1 MRKYRLYT
9 PFIIWQ
15 KKGEIDT
22 ETPTHQIIEYI
33 YDVSMKRHAP
43 YILLLILAFAMIS
56 HFSYAQQYEWIKTGG
71 STIAT
76 STGYTNDGSYFTT
89 TDPNGNVYSVNVVGN
104 TGITADTFYR
114 SAAYGAFNSVLLTS
128 YDCLGNMRWAKLIGT
143 YTGPIILGLTAD
155 SIGHVYLCG
164 VFPHGVLHIGY
175 DTTIPSST
183 SNQVA
188 GLIQFDTSGHLNWI
202 RWVGPNT
209 TSNLNATILAMG
221 ALALDGQQNAHFIKM
236 YRSGAQLT
244 PTVTS
249 VSGNYD
255 LKYDAS
261 GVLLS
266 ATQMQLDTTWKILG
280 TAIDFHTDK
289 LYAYGYSSGFTASAS
304 SNFVAAF
311 DANRNR
317 IWMDSMVD
325 ITYPGAGGFC
335 GITYDN
341 SGHLYLAA
349 TGTGV
354 LAYRGYTA
362 VNSLASLGATSFVV
376 KTDTFGNPLW
386 LRGYS
391 GSSGVNWFNAIAL
404 ASNDKIAIAGVMT
417 GVVTSDGNT
426 ILSFSG
432 EGQNSFFSILD
443 TSGHVQSI
451 EQIHGGGFYDAANTI
466 SSDRVGNLFIGGWFA
481 SNIWGG
487 TLSPATSVGGNSD
500 FFVGKFGV
508 SCGCTGMP
516 SASFTYTGSPTV
528 TFTYTG
534 TTAGIDSLR
543 WYFGDGG
550 TSTAYNPGHAYTAA
564 GTYTVRVNIY
574 SACGGDSYFA
584 DIFIPCVAAPVTS
597 FTSSGISATRN
608 FTYTGTPSLP
618 DSVTWNFGDGGHG
631 VGLTAAHTYALAGT
645 YNVCA
650 TTYTPCG
657 NTTACNTINIT
668 CVGPLS
674 AAYSHTGYAP
684 VSFTYTGTTS
694 GLDSVVW
701 HYGDGGHGTGLI
713 SSHAYAAVG
722 VHTACVLVYN
732 HCGVDSFCSTFSLP
746 CVAPPTA
753 SYTFTGTGA
762 SRSFTYTGTT
772 VALDSVVWNF
782 GDGGHAVGLTTSHT
796 YMSTGVFTACVTAYS
811 ACGSNIFCSF
821 VTIGCV
827 TIPTVAFTTTGSPNV
842 TFSYTGST
850 GALDSVVWNFGDG
863 NSGTGVTTSH
873 LYAVMGTY
881 TVCVT
886 AYTQCGYDSICSN
899 VIVSCPA
906 PVAAFTHTGSP
917 AVTFTYTG
925 TTPAIDSI
933 VWDFGDGNS
942 DTGMSPSH
950 GYATTNTYHVCVII
964 YTPCGSD
971 TICADVNA
979 IGVGINDPAN
989 TLTHITIY
997 PTPTTDLLNISGITS
1012 TTRYRLFSLT
1022 GTTLQDGTL
1031 QTGNNTLN
1039 VSNLPSGVYLLQFS
1053 NDNEARTTAR
1063 VIKQ

>member
-15 KKGEIDT
+15 KKGEINA

-56 HFSYAQQYEWIKTGG
+56 HSSYAQQYEWIKTGG
-71 STIAT
+71 TNQNLSTA
-76 STGYTNDGSYFTT
+76 YYNEGSYYST
-89 TDPNGNVYSVNVVGN
+89 TDPNGNVYSVNIVGN
-104 TGITADTFYR
+104 TAIYADTFYR
-114 SAAYGAFNSVLLTS
+114 SSAYGAPNNVLLTS

-143 YTGPIILGLTAD
+143 YTGPTLMGLTTD

-164 VFPHGVLHIGY
+164 IFPHGVLHIGY

-202 RWVGPNT
+202 RWVGPNIA
-209 TSNLNATILAMG
+209 SNLYATT
-221 ALALDGQQNAHFIKM
+221 LALGTLVIDGQQNAHFIKM

-266 ATQMQLDTTWKILG
+266 ATQMQLDTTWKVTG
-280 TAIDFHTDK
+280 ASIDKHTGK
-289 LYAYGYSSGFTASAS
+289 LYAIGYSSGFISGVYN
-304 SNFVAAF
+304 NFAAAF
-311 DANRNR
+311 DVNRNR
-317 IWMDSMVD
+317 LWMDSIVD
-325 ITYPGAGGFC
+325 VSFTGVSDFE
-335 GITYDN
+335 GIGYDN
-341 SGHLYLAA
+341 NGHLYLSGSGS
-349 TGTGV
+349 GTLTYHGDTV
-354 LAYRGYTA
+354 FNAIG
-362 VNSLASLGATSFVV
+362 SGTSFVL
-376 KTDTFGNPLW
+376 KTDTFGHPIW
-386 LRGYS
+386 LRGLS
-391 GSSGVNWFNAIAL
+391 CSSSVNTLTSLAL
-404 ASNDKIAIAGVMT
+404 IPGGKLAVAGVMVGT
-417 GVVTSDGNT
+417 LISDGT
-426 ILSFSG
+426 AITSYAG
-432 EGQNSFFSILD
+432 EGQNSFFMILD
-443 TSGHVQSI
+443 TSSHVQSI
-451 EQIHGGGFYDAANTI
+451 EQIHGGGFYDAATTI
-466 SSDRVGNLFIGGWFA
+466 SADRIGNVFIGGQFA
-481 SNIWGG
+481 SNVWGG
-487 TLSPATSVGGNSD
+487 TLSPATSVGGNTD
-500 FFVGKFGV
+500 FFVAKFGV

-516 SASFTYTGSPTV
+516 VVSFTYSGSPTV

-534 TTAGIDSLR
+534 TTAGIDSVR

-550 TSTAYNPGHAYTAA
+550 TSTAYNPAHAYTAA

-574 SACGGDSYFA
+574 SACGGDSHFA
-584 DIFIPCVAAPVTS
+584 DIFIPCVAAPVTT

-657 NTTACNTINIT
+657 NTTVCNTINIT

-701 HYGDGGHGTGLI
+701 HYGDGGHGTGLT

-722 VHTACVLVYN
+722 AHTACILVYN

-782 GDGGHAVGLTTSHT
+782 GDGGHAVGVTTSHT
-796 YMSTGVFTACVTAYS
+796 YMSAGVFTACVTAYS
-811 ACGSNIFCSF
+811 ACGSNISCSF

-827 TIPTVAFTTTGSPNV
+827 TTPTVTFTTTGSPNV
-842 TFSYTGST
+842 TFNYTGST

-873 LYAVMGTY
+873 LYAVMGAY

-886 AYTQCGYDSICSN
+886 AYTQCGYDSICNN

-906 PVAAFTHTGSP
+906 PIAAFTHTGSP
-917 AVTFTYTG
+917 VVTFTYTG

-933 VWDFGDGNS
+933 VWNFGDGNS
-942 DTGMSPSH
+942 DTGMSAAH
-950 GYATTNTYHVCVII
+950 TYTTTDTFHVCVIV
-964 YTPCGSD
+964 YSPCGSD
-971 TICADVNA
+971 SICADVIA
-979 IGVGINDPAN
+979 TGVGINDPPNA
-989 TLTHITIY
+989 LTHITIY
-997 PTPTTDLLNISGITS
+997 PTPTTDLLNISGITT
-1012 TTRYRLFSLT
+1012 TTRYRLLSLT

-1031 QTGNNTLN
+1031 QTGNNSLN
-1039 VSNLPSGVYLLQFS
+1039 ISKLPPGVYLLQFS
-1053 NDNEARTTAR
+1053 NDNGARTTVR